1 MRDKFVI
8 NGKFAFKTAKRPNI
22 TKEKSETIEKIQLER
37 ERERTVEFG
46 GANLNKAVYFDGHIS
61 GINRG

>member
-8 NGKFAFKTAKRPNI
+8 NGKFVFKTAKRPNI

-37 ERERTVEFG
+37 ERERE
-46 GANLNKAVYFDGHIS
+46 L
-61 GINRG
+61 

>member
-37 ERERTVEFG
+37 ERERE
-46 GANLNKAVYFDGHIS
+46 L
-61 GINRG
+61 